1 VFWSCLEV
9 IKTKKPK
16 YFILENVKGL
26 LSNDKGKTWKTIWE
40 ALNKLHGYTIDW
52 KILNTTDY
60 GIPQNRER
68 LFIVGQR
75 EGNYKW
81 PMPSGLKE
89 ATALL
94 EIVEKGLQ
102 SRVPPPYIKKV
113 ISANPDTRCIF
124 FNPGFRKIWPNN
136 EYVCPCI
143 TAAGPRFWCVP
154 ESRDISS
161 KEMMRL
167 QGFPSDFI
175 QVVSE
180 KQMKK
185 QLGNSMSVNVIEKI
199 IKSLFY

>member
-1 VFWSCLEV
+1 M
-9 IKTKKPK
+9 KKPK

-40 ALNKLHGYTIDW
+40 ALNKLQGYAIDW
-52 KILNTTDY
+52 KILNTKDY
-60 GIPQNRER
+60 GIPQSRER
-68 LFIVGQR
+68 LFIVGKR
-75 EGNYKW
+75 GGKYMW

-89 ATALL
+89 ATALS
-94 EIVEKGLQ
+94 EMVEKGLP
-102 SRVPPPYIKKV
+102 SRVPPLYIKKV
-113 ISANPDTRCIF
+113 ISANPGTRCIF
-124 FNPGFRKIWPNN
+124 FNPVFRKIWPSN
-136 EYVCPCI
+136 EHACPCI

-167 QGFPSDFI
+167 QGFPTDFI